1 MAEDNGPAAFLGGV
15 SGSMAASIRAQAAA
29 LTIEYESLKD
39 YKTLVDELLSSLEKS
54 PADPGK
60 LADGTLPKGALGQN
74 FTEAE
79 ALYTS
84 YKTVHSELHKLSKGL
99 ASQIEGLG
107 IAILTAGKGYAGVDE
122 EARQRMAAIAKQ
134 AHDQYVRDRDP
145 YAKQDD
151 SPKADGKNK
160 GGVV

>member
-1 MAEDNGPAAFLGGV
+1 
-15 SGSMAASIRAQAAA
+15 MAASIRAQAAA

-39 YKTLVDELLSSLEKS
+39 YKILVDQLLTSLEKS

-60 LADGTLPKGALGQN
+60 LADGTLPAGALGKN
-74 FTEAE
+74 FTEAD

-99 ASQIEGLG
+99 ATQIEGLG

-122 EARQRMAAIAKQ
+122 ETRQRMAAIAKQ

-145 YAKQDD
+145 YAEKQGD
-151 SPKADGKNK
+151 SPK